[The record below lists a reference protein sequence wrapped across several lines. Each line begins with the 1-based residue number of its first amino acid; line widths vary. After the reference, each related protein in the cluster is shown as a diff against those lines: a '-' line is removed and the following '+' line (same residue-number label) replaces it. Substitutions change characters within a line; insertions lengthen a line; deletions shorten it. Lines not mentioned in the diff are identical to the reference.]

1 MREQSVAARRRPAP
15 AVRAP
20 TSTEAVRSMRQLTFV
35 SPGRLERREVA
46 EPRIEAPDD
55 AFVRPIAARL
65 KPPGVRCLMRGC
77 RPSPHHRTI
86 TSTGHTV

>member
-20 TSTEAVRSMRQLTFV
+20 TSTEAVRSMRRLMFV

-46 EPRIEAPDD
+46 EPR
-55 AFVRPIAARL
+55 
-65 KPPGVRCLMRGC
+65 
-77 RPSPHHRTI
+77 TI